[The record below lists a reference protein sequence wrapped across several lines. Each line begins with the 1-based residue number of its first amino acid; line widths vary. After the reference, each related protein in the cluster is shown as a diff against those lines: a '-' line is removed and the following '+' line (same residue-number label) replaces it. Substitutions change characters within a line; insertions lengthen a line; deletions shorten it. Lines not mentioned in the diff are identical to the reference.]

1 MSVRDC
7 LLAIMSLGPQY
18 GLQLHAELTS
28 RAPHRAATNVGQIY
42 STLDRLVRDDKVV
55 TGGQTSDGLPL
66 YQLTDSGS
74 AEIAAWLE
82 PEGVSRDTAWADLL
96 DLVFM
101 VRSLPHVNPV
111 PAFDALSFSF
121 GELPEPPA
129 GDDAKARTAWLL
141 ALAEEDLAHTVRSI
155 VDRSRTEVS
164 TTSEHGWGLSAERP
178 KRGRRPLKPA
188 DGSALPKS

>member
-42 STLDRLVRDDKVV
+42 STLDRLVRDAKVV

-66 YQLTDSGS
+66 YRLTESGTT
-74 AEIAAWLE
+74 EISAWLE

-101 VRSLPHVNPV
+101 VRSLPHINPL
-111 PAFDALSFSF
+111 PAFDAIAFSF

-129 GDDAKARTAWLL
+129 GDSAKGRTAWLL
-141 ALAEEDLAHTVRSI
+141 ALAEEDLARTVRSI
-155 VDRSRTEVS
+155 VERARTEATS
-164 TTSEHGWGLSAERP
+164 TSERGWGLSTERP
-178 KRGRRPLKPA
+178 KRGRRPLNPA
-188 DGSALPKS
+188 N

>member
-18 GLQLHAELTS
+18 GLQLHAELTA

-42 STLDRLVRDDKVV
+42 STLDRLVRDEKVEA
-55 TGGQTSDGLPL
+55 GGQTSDGLPL
-66 YQLTDSGS
+66 YQLTASGS
-74 AEIAAWLE
+74 QEIMTWLE

-111 PAFDALSFSF
+111 PAFDALTFSF
-121 GELPEPPA
+121 GELPEPA
-129 GDDAKARTAWLL
+129 GGDDAKARTAWLL
-141 ALAEEDLAHTVRSI
+141 AMAEEDMARTVRAI
-155 VDRSRTEVS
+155 VERSRTELG
-164 TTSEHGWGLSAERP
+164 TADHGWGLSAVRP

-188 DGSALPKS
+188 S